1 MIGLAGVQRPDARQT
16 VESMLAQLAHR
27 GRGKIGMETTP
38 AATCGFICADESD
51 WALFPDCPGDRLPT
65 PAQLRTE
72 PRPFALARALPD
84 GLFLARDRVGVRPL
98 YYGYTPQHELYCAS
112 EVKALLGRV
121 QSVHEFP
128 PGAAWLPGG
137 SIQSFAAIQTA
148 EERPPDADTLAAE
161 LRANLEQ
168 AVARAIRGDSM
179 GSWLSGGLD
188 SSVIVA
194 LVRPHVRTLHT
205 FAGGLDGAP
214 DLAAAKQVAEAL
226 GTHHHEVRLS
236 EADLLRALPDVI
248 TALESFDALLVRSS
262 IVNYLVAREAARH
275 VDAIFSGEGA
285 DELFAGYAY
294 LQDVP
299 EAQLNGELVD
309 IIRRLHNTAMQRVD
323 RCASAHGLTAHVPF
337 VDGAVLDLALQIP
350 AALKH
355 RRTQN
360 PPVEKWILRHSMQGM
375 LPESILWRPKAKFW
389 EGAGVGERLRRH
401 AETVISEAEF
411 HAGQRLPDGSRI
423 HSREEMLYYRIFKEQ
438 FGELDDLSWM
448 GRTKGAPEEQ

>member
-1 MIGLAGVQRPDARQT
+1 MIGMAGVQHPNARQT
-16 VESMLAQLAHR
+16 VEQMLGKIAHR
-27 GRGKIGMETTP
+27 GKGKIIIENST
-38 AATCGFICADESD
+38 AATCGFIGAEETD
-51 WALFPDCPGDRLPT
+51 WALFPNSTGGRLPG
-65 PAQLRTE
+65 PAQLGSE
-72 PRPFALARALPD
+72 PRPFALVRALPD

-98 YYGYTPQHELYCAS
+98 YYGYTPQGGLCYAS
-112 EVKALLGRV
+112 EVKALLGQV

-128 PGAAWLPGG
+128 PGAFWQPGG
-137 SIQSFAAIQTA
+137 TIQTFASIQTVP
-148 EERPPDADTLAAE
+148 ERAPDADALAAE
-161 LRANLEQ
+161 LRARLEQ
-168 AVARAIRGDSM
+168 AVARSSHADSM

-188 SSVIVA
+188 SSVVVA
-194 LVRPHVRTLHT
+194 LARPHVRTLHT

-226 GTHHHEVRLS
+226 NTRHHEVRLS

-248 TALESFDALLVRSS
+248 YALESFDALLVRSS
-262 IVNYLVAREAARH
+262 IVNYLVAREAAQY

-294 LQDVP
+294 LKDVP
-299 EAQLNGELVD
+299 ETGLNSELVD

-323 RCASAHGLTAHVPF
+323 RCAAAHGLTAHVPF

-360 PPVEKWILRHSMQGM
+360 PPVEKWILRRSMQGA
-375 LPESILWRPKAKFW
+375 LPESILWRSKAKFW

-401 AETVISEAEF
+401 AETVIGEAEF
-411 HAGQRLPDGSRI
+411 HAGQRLPDGSLIRT
-423 HSREEMLYYRIFKEQ
+423 REEMLYYRIFKDL